1 MWPAGTCE
9 QRCAAVGRVVLSDA
23 RCVAGLFAGV
33 CRAGLPLVLVLCLLE
48 AQAACVLLLHSCRYL
63 KDVKVGQNVSLAQA
77 LASNLGPKLQGQ
89 VCVAGTGE
97 GRRGVLLGR
106 RSHAA
111 ERWLRL
117 PVTVACLAMT
127 VALRSSAG
135 PCAQQA
141 CCLLDRA
148 GKV

>member
-1 MWPAGTCE
+1 M
-9 QRCAAVGRVVLSDA
+9 
-23 RCVAGLFAGV
+23 
-33 CRAGLPLVLVLCLLE
+33 CRAGLPLVPVLRLLE
-48 AQAACVLLLHSCRYL
+48 AQAACVLPLHSCRYL

-89 VCVAGTGE
+89 VCGGD
-97 GRRGVLLGR
+97 GGKMGMQRVLLGR

-111 ERWLRL
+111 KRWLRL
-117 PVTVACLAMT
+117 QVTVACLA
-127 VALRSSAG
+127 VAVPPRSSAG

-141 CCLLDRA
+141 CCLFDRA